1 MPEQRADH
9 DGQPEREPGDIPT
22 SDRVGILAAATADA
36 MKHKARGEHETE
48 LGARQMVSADE
59 VASIVGSWPEAPRK
73 IAGQLM
79 EQYGPPNEATPTKLF
94 WYRNGPWKRTEL
106 TSDVVVHDF
115 PSPHSDFLTQY
126 IDYRVPVE
134 MYSVLGAYDGSC
146 LVDRTAGEVAAR
158 CDSEAANIVTLNL
171 MHDLVTGRTTVDDA
185 RQTYADNVVGYTLG
199 RSSPYAERLQFDV
212 PQDGTEDPD
221 EAIAAGA
228 MVRQTAGKIRDVVTG
243 SNEDVS
249 TG

>member
-1 MPEQRADH
+1 MTDHEQGSKDMAT
-9 DGQPEREPGDIPT
+9 GERMMT
-22 SDRVGILAAATADA
+22 LAGAMVDA
-36 MKHKARGEHETE
+36 VTHKAKGEHETE
-48 LGARQMVSADE
+48 DGARQTVDLATVEQLISD
-59 VASIVGSWPEAPRK
+59 WPAAPKRGAQQM
-73 IAGQLM
+73 I
-79 EQYGPPNEATPTKLF
+79 ERYGPPNEATPTKLF